1 MDNHLPGHQF
11 VLVYLKVL
19 LGHIFFLIYI
29 NHLSKDISS
38 TVKRFADDTSI
49 FSLVDDVNVSVVQLK
64 MVSAIFYQ
72 FFNFSPKS
80 FLDEIKNNSHGF

>member
-29 NHLSKDISS
+29 NDLSKDISS

-64 MVSAIFYQ
+64 MVSAIF
-72 FFNFSPKS
+72 
-80 FLDEIKNNSHGF
+80 

>member
-29 NHLSKDISS
+29 NDLSKDISS

-64 MVSAIFYQ
+64 MVSAIFYR

-80 FLDEIKNNSHGF
+80 FLDEIKNISHGF